1 MDIDDYAA
9 TTLKTAIYPGSGTGS
24 REAVEYTIIG
34 LAGESGEALEMI
46 KKLKRGDFG
55 PELLPS
61 QSPDGEGQ
69 GSYSQD
75 FAEPLRKE
83 LGDIAWYWARACQE
97 LGVDPSDVLADNLN
111 KLKDRQ
117 ERGVIQGSGNSR

>member
-24 REAVEYTIIG
+24 RDAVEYTVIG
-34 LAGESGEALEMI
+34 MAGESGEALEMI

-61 QSPDGEGQ
+61 QSLHGEGQ
-69 GSYSQD
+69 GSY
-75 FAEPLRKE
+75 AEEFIGPLRKE
-83 LGDIAWYWARACQE
+83 LGDVVWYWARACQE
-97 LGVDPSDVLADNLN
+97 LGFEPSDILCDNLN

-117 ERGVIQGSGNSR
+117 ERDVIQGSGNNR